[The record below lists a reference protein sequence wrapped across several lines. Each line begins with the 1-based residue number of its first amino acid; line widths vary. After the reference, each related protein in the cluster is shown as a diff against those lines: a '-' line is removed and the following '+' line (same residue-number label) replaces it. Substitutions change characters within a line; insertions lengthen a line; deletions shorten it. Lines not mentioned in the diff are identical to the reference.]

1 MPFGLRRLFG
11 HGAEAPAALAR
22 PRLHIPEWPAVVYAI
37 GDVHGCLAQLRLLHR
52 KILADAAG
60 IDGTKLIVLLGDYVD
75 RGVDS
80 AGVLDFL
87 MSGAPAGFSQI
98 CLVGNHEVM
107 MLDHIA
113 EPRSADR
120 WLSLGGVETLIS
132 YGVDPSSYM
141 TASVK
146 DRTAILQSHIPS
158 QHQEFLRS
166 LPVMVS
172 LPGLVLVHA
181 GLRAGV
187 PLKDQDEDDLLWIRE
202 QTDARPAEDV
212 VGDPLV
218 VHGHTP
224 GPEPTFSKKSINID
238 TGAFAT
244 GILTA
249 VRLRDGD
256 KPFFLNVGVADHAHR
271 QYLAE

>member
-1 MPFGLRRLFG
+1 MAFGLRRLFG
-11 HGAEAPAALAR
+11 HGAETPAAFTR

-37 GDVHGCLAQLRLLHR
+37 GDVHGCLAQLRLLHQ
-52 KILADAAG
+52 KILADAAS
-60 IDGTKLIVLLGDYVD
+60 IEGTKLIVSLGDYVD

-87 MSGAPAGFSQI
+87 LSGVPEGFSRV
-98 CLVGNHEVM
+98 CLAGNHEVM

-120 WLSLGGVETLIS
+120 WLDYGGLETLMS
-132 YGVDPSSYM
+132 YGIDTPAYL
-141 TASVK
+141 TAGARERSGLL
-146 DRTAILQSHIPS
+146 RSHIPS
-158 QHQEFLRS
+158 QHLEFLKE
-166 LPVMVS
+166 LPVALS

-181 GLRAGV
+181 GMRAGV
-187 PLKDQDEDDLLWIRE
+187 PLEDQDEDDLLWIRD
-202 QTDARPAEDV
+202 QGGDGQPDAAD
-212 VGDPLV
+212 GPLL

-224 GPEPTFSKKSINID
+224 TPSPRINGRNINID

-249 VRLRDGD
+249 VRLRPGE
-256 KPFFLNVGVADHAHR
+256 KPFFLNVGVADR
-271 QYLAE
+271 T